1 MISLDKINTVD
12 VFFWLWLE
20 QNQACSYRVILL
32 HVVVVGVVDDAAR
45 GDQAA
50 QSRHH

>member
-1 MISLDKINTVD
+1 M
-12 VFFWLWLE
+12 FFWLWFAP
-20 QNQACSYRVILL
+20 NQAFSYRVILL
-32 HVVVVGVVDDAAR
+32 HVVVVGVVHDAAR